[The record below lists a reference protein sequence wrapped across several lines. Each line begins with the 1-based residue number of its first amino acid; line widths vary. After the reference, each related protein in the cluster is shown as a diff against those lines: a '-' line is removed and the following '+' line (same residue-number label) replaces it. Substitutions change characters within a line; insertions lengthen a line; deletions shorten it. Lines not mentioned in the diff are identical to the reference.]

1 MDAKDGV
8 KAARKLNPRT
18 IIPIHYE
25 GWKHFREGKAVIEKE
40 FVVAGLSNKLRWL
53 ELGQSVEIEV

>member
-1 MDAKDGV
+1 KDGV

-25 GWKHFREGKAVIEKE
+25 GWKHFREGRTIIEKE
-40 FVVAGLSNKLRWL
+40 FTAAGLNNKLQWL
-53 ELGQSVEIEV
+53 EMGKAIEIKA